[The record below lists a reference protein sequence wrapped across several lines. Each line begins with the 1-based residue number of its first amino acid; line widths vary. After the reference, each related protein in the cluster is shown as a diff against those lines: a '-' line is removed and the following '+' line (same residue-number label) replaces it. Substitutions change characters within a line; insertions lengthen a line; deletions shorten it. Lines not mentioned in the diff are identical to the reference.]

1 MTTAAPHSVSLHTV
15 DRLFI
20 GGEWVEPSTLASI
33 DVIDPT
39 TEQVLFRVAEAREN
53 DIDRAVAAARQAFDH
68 GPWPRMRHAER
79 AEVLRRMAAGLDER
93 GEEIAS
99 IWTGQMGVLH
109 SLATLS
115 IPRFGGL
122 FRYYADLA
130 DEFRFEEPHVASGGE
145 LAILVREPVGV
156 VGAIVPWNGPML
168 LTAHKVAPALL
179 AGCTVV
185 VKPSPETPGEAYVLA
200 EIASEAGLPPGVL
213 NVVTA
218 ERHISE
224 LLVQD
229 RRVDK
234 ITFTGSTATG
244 RRIASIC
251 GERVARVTLELGGKS
266 AAVVLDDAD
275 IGAVADSLART
286 ELAVSGQVCS
296 CLSRI
301 LVSRRQ
307 HDDLVD
313 ALCDRFSNVK
323 VGDPFDPDVAM
334 GPLAMR
340 RQLER
345 VEHYVATGTEQGAS
359 LAIGG
364 KRPADLRR
372 GFFFEPTVFARVENI
387 STIAQEEIFGP
398 VFSVIP
404 YDDDAHAVALANG
417 TRYGLNASVF
427 TNDESRAGDLAR
439 SLRSGT
445 VAYNAH
451 RGAADVAFGGFKQSG
466 IGREGGR
473 EGLYPYLETKT
484 IITDRPAVAGREESA
499 A

>member
-1 MTTAAPHSVSLHTV
+1 MTATHAPHSVSLETT

-20 GGEWVEPSTLASI
+20 GGEWVEPSTSARI

-39 TEQVLFRVAEAREN
+39 TEEILFRVAEARES
-53 DIDRAVAAARQAFDH
+53 DIDRAVGAARHAFDH
-68 GPWPRMRHAER
+68 GPWPRMHHAER
-79 AEVLRRMAAGLDER
+79 AEVLRRIAAGLDRR
-93 GEEIAS
+93 GVEIAA

-109 SLATLS
+109 ALATLS

-130 DEFRFEEPHVASGGE
+130 DQFRFEEPHVASGGE
-145 LAILVREPVGV
+145 HATLLREPVGV
-156 VGAIVPWNGPML
+156 VGAIIPWNGPML

-200 EIASEAGLPPGVL
+200 EIAAEAGLPAGVL

-229 RRVDK
+229 PRVDK

-275 IGAVADSLART
+275 IGTVADSLTRT

-301 LVSRRQ
+301 IVSQARHDELVE
-307 HDDLVD
+307 
-313 ALCDRFSNVK
+313 ALCERFGHVR
-323 VGDPFDPDVAM
+323 VGDPFDPAVGM

-345 VEHYVATGTEQGAS
+345 VERYVAQGSEEGAV
-359 LAIGG
+359 LALGG
-364 KRPADLRR
+364 GRPTDQPR
-372 GFFFEPTVFARVENI
+372 GFFFEPTIFARVDNT

-398 VFSVIP
+398 VFCVIP
-404 YDDDAHAVALANG
+404 YRDEAHAIELANG

-427 TNDESRAGDLAR
+427 TNDESRAALLAR

-445 VAYNAH
+445 VAFNAH

-484 IITDRPAVAGREESA
+484 IITDHAASAVD
-499 A
+499 